1 MYQPGWPKREVTSP
15 VDGCPQLGQRHRKRH
30 PGHVEEER
38 LKLVAGIQVLP
49 GRRCGRRL
57 EGGRGFC
64 HREGD
69 GLDLLHHGFHH
80 RLCQGDQRLTVNHLR
95 LELEWLDMHLFVAQ
109 GIHLE
114 LDLSHLGKQLAQ
126 LGQSGI
132 GFKIGVAATSG
143 TATV

>member
-1 MYQPGWPKREVTSP
+1 
-15 VDGCPQLGQRHRKRH
+15 
-30 PGHVEEER
+30 
-38 LKLVAGIQVLP
+38 
-49 GRRCGRRL
+49 
-57 EGGRGFC
+57 
-64 HREGD
+64 
-69 GLDLLHHGFHH
+69 
-80 RLCQGDQRLTVNHLR
+80 
-95 LELEWLDMHLFVAQ
+95 MHLFVAQ